1 MGIKRGRSHLCGSA
15 RTLSG
20 RPCRNKVRSSYPSRY
35 CKEHRFCGR
44 RGAFRVHA
52 DDVRDRRRRERE
64 AVAVLVADP
73 WPRTVQQRCLAVVDG
88 ATWEEFLA
96 QRANRACRVLADVAA
111 RVERADRL
119 SAARLHDLVLG
130 GAERDDAVRRVAAA
144 VAVAVSRRVGDPAEV
159 AFAVR
164 VLGVFCCASAAE
176 VERCPCRRAVVER
189 FGPRVAADKLARGL
203 PERLAA

>member
-1 MGIKRGRSHLCGSA
+1 MS
-15 RTLSG
+15 
-20 RPCRNKVRSSYPSRY
+20 SSYPSRY

-64 AVAVLVADP
+64 AIAVLVTDP

-88 ATWEEFLA
+88 PAWEEFLA
-96 QRANRACRVLADVAA
+96 ERASRACRVLAALAA

-119 SAARLHDLVLG
+119 PVERLHDLVLG
-130 GAERDDAVRRVAAA
+130 EGERDQAVRRVAAA

-159 AFAVR
+159 VFAIR
-164 VLGVFCCASAAE
+164 LLGVFSCAS
-176 VERCPCRRAVVER
+176 VDQVGRCPCRRAIVER
-189 FGPRVAADKLARGL
+189 FGARAAADKLARGL
-203 PERLAA
+203 PDRLAA